1 LCREEKTMLN
11 VIYEVLAMVPTTFGV
26 AGDVLVSRH

>member
-1 LCREEKTMLN
+1 MLN

-26 AGDVLVSRH
+26 AGYVLVSRH